1 MGTGLTGSD
10 GGPGATGDR
19 PDVADADEVPN
30 MPPAA
35 PGWRWA
41 LVRDDRLT
49 NRLRSIQIPV
59 DAPDPVDPEDSPE
72 MLARTRALVA
82 DLLDRKRT
90 DHHKDGKG
98 EGDPVGAGEGP

>member
-1 MGTGLTGSD
+1 
-10 GGPGATGDR
+10 
-19 PDVADADEVPN
+19 

-72 MLARTRALVA
+72 VTTRTRALMQ
-82 DLLDRKRT
+82 DLLDRRLGVRSQ
-90 DHHKDGKG
+90 DDDVD
-98 EGDPVGAGEGP
+98 EDPVGAGEGP